1 MRPAAS
7 WQKTKP
13 PGNLLL
19 SSAVLTSTLTFRPH
33 ALPTAAIMSD
43 IKAHYSTRSGGRL
56 MALQVL
62 AEPAPL
68 QADSDGVIRVGNT
81 RVTLA
86 TIVSAFHQGATA
98 ETIVQQYPSLSLAEV
113 YAVIGYYL
121 RHQDEVDAY
130 LAEQQQEADEIRQQN
145 EARFNPA
152 GIRSRLLARRSA

>member
-1 MRPAAS
+1 M
-7 WQKTKP
+7 
-13 PGNLLL
+13 
-19 SSAVLTSTLTFRPH
+19 V
-33 ALPTAAIMSD
+33 
-43 IKAHYSTRSGGRL
+43 
-56 MALQVL
+56 LQVL

-121 RHQDEVDAY
+121 RHQYEADVY

-145 EARFNPA
+145 EARV
-152 GIRSRLLARRSA
+152 RRRTEVV